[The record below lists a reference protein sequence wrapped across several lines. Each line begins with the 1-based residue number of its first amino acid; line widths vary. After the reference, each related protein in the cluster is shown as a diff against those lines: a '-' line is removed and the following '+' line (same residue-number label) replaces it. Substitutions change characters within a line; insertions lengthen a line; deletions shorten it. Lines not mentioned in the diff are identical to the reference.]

1 MRAQRIIISVSLF
14 TFTTTGYLITLALL
28 HVYNILH
35 GGIISLV
42 VISLGVICLK
52 QDYPLTFPECIE
64 QGYKIE

>member
-14 TFTTTGYLITLALL
+14 NFTTTGYLITLALL

-42 VISLGVICLK
+42 VISLGVISLGVIRV
-52 QDYPLTFPECIE
+52 YTFNFNWSNFT
-64 QGYKIE
+64 